1 MTLPMKHRQNSYSI
15 ISDIAGM
22 AKDCL
27 ELIYD
32 EVKEKSQHMNVW
44 KSSWKRKTGK
54 LQDKYIEVVY
64 FKN

>member
-1 MTLPMKHRQNSYSI
+1 MKTRLKYTNIKTNEIYVNDPTNEASAEQLFYHL
-15 ISDIAGM
+15 ISEIAGM

-44 KSSWKRKTGK
+44 KNS
-54 LQDKYIEVVY
+54 
-64 FKN
+64 